1 METTRTRTD
10 IEEGSISRGTTDI
23 IPLPWDDDAVMA
35 MLRAWRATSAD
46 HHSRG
51 YDRHIAGLDIET
63 STAPDRSAA
72 WMYLWTMA
80 IDDLV
85 VYGRTADELRQYLRR
100 VAETVDLRIDYR
112 MICYIH
118 NAKYDL
124 YFLKDTIN
132 ISTRA
137 RDPFISRSRYQI
149 LQCVIGDFFEIRDS
163 AVYSEMPLWMMGQA
177 VGLPK
182 LDEDH
187 DQIRTPDTPLTDH
200 DLAYCG
206 RDAHILTVYYRRQA
220 AIYGSCGKVPL
231 TATGTVRNVIS
242 KNFGIVCKQDS
253 GLKRMI
259 WTWQLKTEG
268 ALRKDT
274 PQNRAIIERDK
285 ITLDLLRRAFFGGYC
300 YVADYWRGTL
310 IKPCGDHGGAIAAD
324 MDSCYSYQMISKQYP
339 MGRWRPLPVP
349 KDKAEEM
356 QMRTGQGNYRG
367 MALLIRCRIY
377 GLQARIADLGIYPS
391 WLRHP
396 LAENGLKTRSD
407 SSRIISAEMV
417 EIVLTDIDYRQMHRW
432 YKADGV
438 VILDVIGARYGYL
451 PSYIIDTI
459 VMLYADKK
467 AAKAEIKQKRAAGT
481 ATMADEI
488 AYTRIKTR
496 SSRLYGVFVQ
506 DPLRQMWAWDD
517 INHRTVPAGVSES
530 STHQYDPVLY
540 QWGVWVAAHA
550 RDDLLDMC
558 ARIGTDTGRK
568 WDHSLIATDTDC
580 VRWVDTDPRKM
591 EIIEEANQRARRA
604 VRAAMS
610 PSYRDQFCERHHIQ
624 IPADILDGLGEWDVE
639 RYRAYKHIGIK
650 QYGYID
656 ESGEFRA
663 VLAGLPRSDVRQM
676 PDGTR
681 KQCGMSYFDEFATAD
696 DKLAALTDDLSI
708 PAERTKILRT
718 RHIDVPISAPREI
731 TVTDCTGAERT
742 VTVRSC
748 IVLDPVD
755 YRIKPGDELTDLDI
769 DAMIDEMLKAGYD
782 LTDLDLYSMIGQA
795 ATPKTTRADWTGWD
809 TFSNQNA
816 ED

>member
-1 METTRTRTD
+1 MVVETMTTTT
-10 IEEGSISRGTTDI
+10 EATISRGTTELV
-23 IPLPWDDDAVMA
+23 PLPWDDELVMIT
-35 MLRAWRATSAD
+35 LRSWRATSAD

-63 STAPDRSAA
+63 STAPDRSVS
-72 WMYLWTMA
+72 WLYLWCFA
-80 IDDLV
+80 IDDLI

-100 VAETVDLRIDYR
+100 VAEAIDLRIDYR

-118 NAKYDL
+118 NSKFDL

-132 ISTRA
+132 ISTRP

-206 RDAHILTVYYRRQA
+206 RDAHILTVYYRQQA
-220 AIYGSCGKVPL
+220 AIYGSIGKVPL

-242 KNFGIVCKQDS
+242 KNFGIVCKQDR
-253 GLKRMI
+253 GLRRMI
-259 WTWQLKTEG
+259 WTWQLKTDA

-274 PQNRAIIERDK
+274 PQNRAVIARDK

-300 YVADYWRGTL
+300 YVADYWRGSL
-310 IKPCGDHGGAIAAD
+310 IKPCEDHGGVIAAD
-324 MDSCYSYQMISKQYP
+324 MDSCYSYQMIAKQYP
-339 MGRWRPLPVP
+339 MGRWRPLPIP
-349 KDKAEEM
+349 ADKAEEM
-356 QMRTGQGNYRG
+356 QMRAGQGRYRG

-377 GLQARIADLGIYPS
+377 GMQARISDLGIYPS

-417 EIVLTDIDYRQMHRW
+417 EVVLTDIDYRQMHRW

-517 INHRTVPAGVSES
+517 ISHKTVPAGVSES
-530 STHQYDPVLY
+530 QTHQYDPVLY

-558 ARIGTDTGRK
+558 ARIGTDAARK

-580 VRWVDTDPRKM
+580 VRWVDKDPRKM
-591 EIIEEANQRARRA
+591 EIIEAANQRARRA
-604 VRAAMS
+604 VHAAMS
-610 PSYRDQFCERHHIQ
+610 PSYRAQFCERHHIQ

-656 ESGEFRA
+656 EGGEFRA

-681 KQCGMSYFDEFATAD
+681 KQCGMSFFDSFSTAD
-696 DKLAALTDDLSI
+696 EKLAALTDDLSI
-708 PAERTKILRT
+708 PAEQTKILRT
-718 RHIDVPISAPREI
+718 RHIDVPVSEHREI
-731 TVTDCTGAERT
+731 TVTDCTGVERT

-755 YRIKPGDELTDLDI
+755 YRIKPGDELSELDI
-769 DAMIDEMLKAGYD
+769 DTMIDEMLKAGYD

-809 TFSNQNA
+809 NFSNQNA